1 MEIQDLSDLY
11 RKLKA
16 KQISITDSF
25 LCQNMCRH
33 KLLLDIS
40 NKYLFDTSIITLKR
54 LISKSYGSCMPIK
67 TLVLQN
73 CMLTA
78 ASANSVLLIFL
89 NFPGKIN
96 LSSLDLGNNS
106 ITLSVELSTTI
117 AKVLEKSSKNEPKSL
132 NLQGNI
138 ISDPEAFS
146 VLIACE
152 SAMSSL
158 SLYDCNL
165 QPQLL
170 VILTESMT
178 QNKSISKLDLSYN
191 PEAFTSKSITHSLG
205 VALGT
210 NNYLTSLKLSGNPT
224 LSRKS
229 LFNKLCIGLRHSS
242 SLEKLYIGNLALND
256 SGLNILRKRCLNFT
270 NIECLDLQ
278 NNKITCKGFIKLIR
292 NFPSGLNKLVVSY
305 NRFEDSKVLLE
316 LGKMM
321 QDQRSI
327 RILNI
332 SYCFV
337 FDSVVEKC
345 MKALCIGISENR
357 SLTEL
362 IMEGCKIGDD
372 PDYFCKQLSEAI
384 EARKFPITFRISA
397 VRTYDGNASIYL
409 SKTNDRILKDLI

>member
-1 MEIQDLSDLY
+1 M
-11 RKLKA
+11 
-16 KQISITDSF
+16 
-25 LCQNMCRH
+25 
-33 KLLLDIS
+33 
-40 NKYLFDTSIITLKR
+40 
-54 LISKSYGSCMPIK
+54 
-67 TLVLQN
+67 
-73 CMLTA
+73 
-78 ASANSVLLIFL
+78 
-89 NFPGKIN
+89 
-96 LSSLDLGNNS
+96 
-106 ITLSVELSTTI
+106 
-117 AKVLEKSSKNEPKSL
+117 
-132 NLQGNI
+132 
-138 ISDPEAFS
+138 
-146 VLIACE
+146 
-152 SAMSSL
+152 
-158 SLYDCNL
+158 
-165 QPQLL
+165 
-170 VILTESMT
+170 
-178 QNKSISKLDLSYN
+178 
-191 PEAFTSKSITHSLG
+191 
-205 VALGT
+205 
-210 NNYLTSLKLSGNPT
+210 
-224 LSRKS
+224 
-229 LFNKLCIGLRHSS
+229 
-242 SLEKLYIGNLALND
+242 
-256 SGLNILRKRCLNFT
+256 
-270 NIECLDLQ
+270 
-278 NNKITCKGFIKLIR
+278 IR